1 MTPEPVASSLMRRVS
16 APEASEVRSKMSAW
30 PRSRVA
36 VVPAGA
42 VRMTVQVVA
51 SASDEA
57 VAASVVSVPVVSAR
71 VVSLPEVAASA
82 VASAALEVEA
92 SVVMLV
98 AVSAASIPAVASSAC
113 AAPGTRKEV
122 AARAIAAKARAA
134 ARPGFRY
141 VVGFMEGVL

>member
-16 APEASEVRSKMSAW
+16 APAASEVRSKMSAW

-42 VRMTVQVVA
+42 VRMTAQVVT

-71 VVSLPEVAASA
+71 VVSL
-82 VASAALEVEA
+82 
-92 SVVMLV
+92 
-98 AVSAASIPAVASSAC
+98 
-113 AAPGTRKEV
+113 
-122 AARAIAAKARAA
+122 
-134 ARPGFRY
+134 
-141 VVGFMEGVL
+141 